1 MWLDRRLRQ
10 RIVGASVLIALAAT
24 FLPMFLSREGARPP
38 VAVAVPPMPAMPAM
52 PNMATRPAQVPE
64 PITPPN
70 APVATKAVKGAA
82 TAVPSPESHLDA
94 NGLPISWAIQLV
106 SLSSRASADALVQKL
121 RSQGYSAYVRTVD
134 GMNRVFVGPLVE
146 KAEAARLRD
155 QLQQQQQLNGFVVRF
170 QPERG

>member
-10 RIVGASVLIALAAT
+10 RIVGALVLIALAAT
-24 FLPMFLSREGARPP
+24 FLPMFLSREAGRSSVQVSA
-38 VAVAVPPMPAMPAM
+38 PPMPAMPAM
-52 PNMATRPAQVPE
+52 PNMAARPAQAPE
-64 PITPPN
+64 PV
-70 APVATKAVKGAA
+70 PVAPESLAPVKGAKA
-82 TAVPSPESHLDA
+82 PAAIPSPDSHLDA
-94 NGLPISWAIQLV
+94 NGLPISWSIQLV